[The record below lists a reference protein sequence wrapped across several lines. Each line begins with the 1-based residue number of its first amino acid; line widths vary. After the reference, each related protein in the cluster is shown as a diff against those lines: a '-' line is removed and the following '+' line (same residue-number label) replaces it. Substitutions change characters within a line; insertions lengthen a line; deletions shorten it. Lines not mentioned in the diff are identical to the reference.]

1 MAKPVAGDI
10 VIVPFPQTDLKPGK
24 LRPALALV
32 DLPGDDLILCQI
44 TSQVR
49 FDGFSIPLDV
59 ADFANGKLPIAS
71 FLRPNRLFTVDQ
83 AVIVRVAGRVT
94 PAKLQE
100 SLAAARQI
108 LS

>member
-1 MAKPVAGDI
+1 VAKPVAGDI
-10 VIVPFPQTDLKPGK
+10 VIVPLPQTNLKPGK

-32 DLPGDDLILCQI
+32 NLPGDDLVLCQI

-49 FDGFSIPLDV
+49 FDGFSIPLDA
-59 ADFANGKLPIAS
+59 ADFSKGKLPVAS
-71 FLRPNRLFTVDQ
+71 FIRPNRLFTVDQ

-100 SLAAARQI
+100 ALAAARQI